1 LILCTYKHTTLIF
14 GIFHVYNPV
23 NKLFFSGTKT
33 ECTNEGQMQ
42 LMKIQNANT
51 TIAKQ
56 NTLLQEKNQTA
67 ILTKSNIQ
75 NNITVSCYTLQ

>member
-1 LILCTYKHTTLIF
+1 VYTTLIF
-14 GIFHVYNPV
+14 GIFYAYNPM
-23 NKLFFSGTKT
+23 NKPFFSGTKT
-33 ECTNEGQMQ
+33 ECTNEGQQMQ

>member
-1 LILCTYKHTTLIF
+1 M
-14 GIFHVYNPV
+14 FHVYNPV
-23 NKLFFSGTKT
+23 NKPVFSGTKT
-33 ECTNEGQMQ
+33 ECTNEGQQMQ